1 MGLRPG
7 ANVVE
12 DITRI
17 DVRLRAWTPA
27 SRRAPTP
34 PSAGETPGVVAI
46 TTGMSASALA
56 RADRSDRSAP
66 ALGLSPN
73 KALKGFQSRSSSSS
87 KGMSS
92 QLGRPSVEIATVSGR
107 MGNHPERKSE
117 KG

>member
-1 MGLRPG
+1 MGFRPG

-34 PSAGETPGVVAI
+34 PSAGETPGVVAT
-46 TTGMSASALA
+46 TTGMSASAFA

-66 ALGLSPN
+66 ALGLPPN
-73 KALKGFQSRSSSSS
+73 KALQGFRADLHLKELGLAECLNSRDGNGLRSYGQS
-87 KGMSS
+87 
-92 QLGRPSVEIATVSGR
+92 P
-107 MGNHPERKSE
+107 
-117 KG
+117 

>member
-1 MGLRPG
+1 MGFRPG

-34 PSAGETPGVVAI
+34 PSAGETPGVVAT
-46 TTGMSASALA
+46 TTGMSASAFA

-87 KGMSS
+87 K
-92 QLGRPSVEIATVSGR
+92 
-107 MGNHPERKSE
+107 
-117 KG
+117 